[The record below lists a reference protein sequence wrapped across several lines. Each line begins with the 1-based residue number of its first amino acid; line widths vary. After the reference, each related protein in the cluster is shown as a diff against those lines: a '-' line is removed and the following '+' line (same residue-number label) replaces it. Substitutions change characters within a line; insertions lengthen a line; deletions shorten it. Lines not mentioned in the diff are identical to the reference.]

1 MALCFWK
8 QIGQKYVIEGW
19 NFILLTTGWDGSSSG
34 TLEIGD
40 CAGMIT
46 NVSVPDIWHRVEQ
59 ISWTDFPHSFRP
71 LTSRTSSPGWRAPL
85 LSAAPPL
92 TILPMTTLSPSF
104 LTVAPRGSLCLVI
117 LTTLVL
123 VLVPVDCSAAVC
135 LSRVHISARHFFHG
149 NPPCWCE

>member
-1 MALCFWK
+1 MTK
-8 QIGQKYVIEGW
+8 VR
-19 NFILLTTGWDGSSSG
+19 
-34 TLEIGD
+34 
-40 CAGMIT
+40 
-46 NVSVPDIWHRVEQ
+46 VPDISHRVEQ
-59 ISWTDFPHSFRP
+59 MSCTDRPQSFRL

-123 VLVPVDCSAAVC
+123 VDTPPPPPGAPS
-135 LSRVHISARHFFHG
+135 LSLLGLSLDHISARHFFQG
-149 NPPCWCE
+149 RPPCRLA